1 MATINSGVQSVS
13 LTSTIT
19 TKYDADGN
27 HQESKSSSTATD
39 SRSFSVSIPSGTV
52 VSAARFY
59 FVQNSSSTYGG
70 SAKVNGVE
78 RASGGYSIDMGAVTS
93 TTVSFSWKSKVTA
106 LGSAPH
112 VSSYSQ
118 TISWTDCY
126 LAVDYYYPY
135 SACGAPTAVS
145 TPTDVAPST
154 DYTLSWSGAS
164 AGTGNGISGYQVY
177 RSTSPTTGYA
187 AHGGKVVTTAT
198 SGSMTV
204 TAHAS
209 SGSIFYYKV
218 ATIGSVSGYDSGL
231 SSAYAT
237 LKTLVTP
244 PSAPTSIYTPTDVA
258 PGSTHN
264 LAWSGAGDGT
274 NNAITM
280 YHVYR
285 STDGG
290 ANYTFLAENDASP
303 LSVTSSPDNDGT
315 YYYKIY
321 TIGARGNSAISS
333 VFASMKT
340 TVGAPGVP
348 TTVTVENGASVAPGK
363 TRTLSWS
370 GASAGTNNTI
380 KGYHVYRS
388 VNGEAYAYLA
398 DVLTTLTSGSL
409 VVDAA
414 SAAATY
420 TYKVLVLGNT
430 LSVNSELSSVYGT
443 LKTETVPST
452 GTLSAAS
459 IVATGSNK
467 MGITI
472 VPQPETSYT
481 HRVTWFI
488 PDTSYTSGTLS
499 LLASDL
505 YDEFTV
511 PQAWINAT
519 TKDTTSVTATC
530 RIETFLGTD
539 SIGSHA
545 YSFVVNVPPKSTIAL
560 SDGPVSANGTDKK
573 TVMIAPT
580 YAGYSHKVTWM
591 TAGYTSGAIAV
602 ASGVMA
608 SDFAVPLSWNNASPN
623 DASFLV
629 TCTVETFKDTPD
641 GSRSLGSNFKTYT
654 VDVPLTIVPIIT
666 SFTAAPVDAYWGLYV
681 KTKSR
686 CTLTPV
692 LQAAYSSPIVSFQ
705 IVGATQNSGT
715 IPYATGASWTTAPL
729 QVHGDPIT
737 FTVSATDGRN
747 RTASSTVD
755 IATADYASPS
765 ITGVTFGRATAAG
778 TLHNQGTYINA
789 KAAFT
794 YSAIGDNSISAK
806 AYYRQL
812 GGTAWLP
819 TAGAG
824 MTSNTILTYGNG
836 AIAQGYLYDVKIT
849 LTDYFT
855 TVEHTAMVAKA
866 VKVWDIRE
874 DRASFGA
881 FATNPKELYV
891 PAAWDIKVGT
901 DNINIPF
908 VVGTQ
913 TTTTASWTG
922 IAGNVKALYNGL
934 TIRYWLPR
942 TSASNVTLDLTLAD
956 NTTTG
961 AIPCYYGGTT
971 RLTTHYAAGSMLLMT
986 YVVNQLINGVGYTGW
1001 WTDANYA
1008 DGNTYDRTYWGTSIR
1023 AGATTPYYKLLME
1036 AADNKWYPLTIEE
1049 GIGTT
1054 KTVSTQ
1060 EFLLNSP
1067 ILYYAGTS
1075 SVAANATMANVYSEL
1090 PSSTLSYTS
1099 NTASWTSQMPIYL
1112 RGTVTASGGFK
1123 LDNTSY
1129 SSFMTQSLPIHVS
1142 VSSYHR

>member
-1 MATINSGVQSVS
+1 M
-13 LTSTIT
+13 
-19 TKYDADGN
+19 
-27 HQESKSSSTATD
+27 
-39 SRSFSVSIPSGTV
+39 
-52 VSAARFY
+52 
-59 FVQNSSSTYGG
+59 
-70 SAKVNGVE
+70 
-78 RASGGYSIDMGAVTS
+78 
-93 TTVSFSWKSKVTA
+93 
-106 LGSAPH
+106 
-112 VSSYSQ
+112 
-118 TISWTDCY
+118 
-126 LAVDYYYPY
+126 
-135 SACGAPTAVS
+135 
-145 TPTDVAPST
+145 
-154 DYTLSWSGAS
+154 
-164 AGTGNGISGYQVY
+164 
-177 RSTSPTTGYA
+177 
-187 AHGGKVVTTAT
+187 
-198 SGSMTV
+198 
-204 TAHAS
+204 
-209 SGSIFYYKV
+209 
-218 ATIGSVSGYDSGL
+218 
-231 SSAYAT
+231 
-237 LKTLVTP
+237 
-244 PSAPTSIYTPTDVA
+244 
-258 PGSTHN
+258 
-264 LAWSGAGDGT
+264 
-274 NNAITM
+274 
-280 YHVYR
+280 
-285 STDGG
+285 
-290 ANYTFLAENDASP
+290 
-303 LSVTSSPDNDGT
+303 
-315 YYYKIY
+315 
-321 TIGARGNSAISS
+321 
-333 VFASMKT
+333 
-340 TVGAPGVP
+340 
-348 TTVTVENGASVAPGK
+348 
-363 TRTLSWS
+363 
-370 GASAGTNNTI
+370 
-380 KGYHVYRS
+380 
-388 VNGEAYAYLA
+388 
-398 DVLTTLTSGSL
+398 
-409 VVDAA
+409 
-414 SAAATY
+414 
-420 TYKVLVLGNT
+420 
-430 LSVNSELSSVYGT
+430 
-443 LKTETVPST
+443 
-452 GTLSAAS
+452 
-459 IVATGSNK
+459 
-467 MGITI
+467 
-472 VPQPETSYT
+472 PQPETSYT
-481 HRVTWFI
+481 HQITWSI

-499 LLASDL
+499 LLANDL
-505 YDEFTV
+505 YDEFIV
-511 PQAWINAT
+511 PQAWILAT
-519 TKDTTSVTATC
+519 TKDTTSATAEC

-539 SIGSHA
+539 IIGSHG

-573 TVMIAPT
+573 TVMVAPT
-580 YAGYSHKVTWM
+580 YAGYSHKVTWT

-602 ASGVMA
+602 ASGVIT

-824 MTSNTILTYGNG
+824 MTSNAILTYGNG

-1129 SSFMTQSLPIHVS
+1129 SSFMTQSLPTTDDGFVHILLGYMYGSNSMRLQQSHPVYQFKDGALRPYLAPHTHTPSECGAAPTAHFHAASDIASGILPVARGGTGVITAAEIALLSFAIGAIYQSTVS
-1142 VSSYHR
+1142 TSPATLFGGTWASLGGQFLIGADGIFNAGSTGGAATHTHTTPNHAHTTANMTLVISQMPSHTHPNTHGRYAATGDGNTHIRGASYTGTHWQGSSYAAGGDGAHGHGNTGNAAPTTNEAGSLPPYRVVYMWERTA